1 MVGDLE
7 RAAGRISLEGVF
19 KAFLTSGGEELQV
32 LEDIDLN
39 IEPGEPIAIIGPSGC
54 GKTTILRLI
63 AGLETASSG
72 VVTVDGRPIRGP
84 DRSRAFMSQDPNLFP
99 WLTARKNIAFG
110 LEARQRRERIDKTD
124 IDRRVR
130 ALVGMVGL
138 MGFEDAYPHQLSG
151 GMVQRVAL
159 ARALANEPK
168 VLLLDE
174 PFASLDAFTRMAL
187 QDQLIRIWQSRKC
200 SIVLVTHDI
209 DEAVNIS
216 HRVAIMSTSPARITG
231 TLDIPLDRPRD
242 RTDVDFLRIRQRI
255 YAEFRPQAPRTFTYQ
270 I

>member
-99 WLTARKNIAFG
+99 WLTARKNIA
-110 LEARQRRERIDKTD
+110 
-124 IDRRVR
+124 
-130 ALVGMVGL
+130 
-138 MGFEDAYPHQLSG
+138 
-151 GMVQRVAL
+151 
-159 ARALANEPK
+159 
-168 VLLLDE
+168 
-174 PFASLDAFTRMAL
+174 
-187 QDQLIRIWQSRKC
+187 RK
-200 SIVLVTHDI
+200 
-209 DEAVNIS
+209 
-216 HRVAIMSTSPARITG
+216 
-231 TLDIPLDRPRD
+231 
-242 RTDVDFLRIRQRI
+242 
-255 YAEFRPQAPRTFTYQ
+255 
-270 I
+270 